1 MTTRSGPRSGSFVV
15 WVVLAVI
22 LAVALAFSVS
32 RGGGPLTVSER
43 ANAIDA
49 GLKCPSCEA
58 ISVRDSS
65 APTAV
70 AVRQVVLARVRAGQS
85 DQQIDH
91 YLESRYGPSIL
102 LSPPASGLTTV
113 VWVVPILAAAGGV
126 IGLGT
131 FFWRRRRP
139 VTVRVTPEDRA
150 LVDRAL
156 VDRALADRVSAENG
170 HVVPASTVSPP
181 P

>member
-1 MTTRSGPRSGSFVV
+1 VV
-15 WVVLAVI
+15 WVALVLVLA
-22 LAVALAFSVS
+22 AALAFAAS
-32 RGGGPLTVSER
+32 RGGGPLTASQR
-43 ANAIDA
+43 ADAIDA

-85 DQQIDH
+85 DQQIDD
-91 YLESRYGPSIL
+91 YLVSRYGPSIL

-113 VWVVPILAAAGGV
+113 VWVVPLLAAAGGV
-126 IGLGT
+126 IGLGA
-131 FFWRRRRP
+131 FFWRRRRLVP
-139 VTVRVTPEDRA
+139 ASVTAEDRA

-156 VDRALADRVSAENG
+156 VDRASVDRASFDRGSVQNG
-170 HVVPASTVSPP
+170 HDIATSVAPP

>member
-1 MTTRSGPRSGSFVV
+1 VTTRPGLRSGSGVV
-15 WVVLAVI
+15 WVVLVVI
-22 LAVALAFSVS
+22 LAVVLAFSAS

-49 GLKCPSCEA
+49 SLKCPSCEA

-70 AVRQVVLARVRAGQS
+70 AVRQLVLARVRAGQS
-85 DQQIDH
+85 DQQIDR
-91 YLESRYGPSIL
+91 YLVSRYGPSIL

-113 VWVVPILAAAGGV
+113 VWVVPLLAAAVGV
-126 IGLGT
+126 IGLGV

-156 VDRALADRVSAENG
+156 VDRALAENG
-170 HVVPASTVSPP
+170 HDIAATSVSPP